1 MKQNILPAIK
11 LSLLL
16 LIVFAVMYPAII
28 WIAAQ
33 IAPNK
38 GQGEVATVDGKVVG
52 YANEGQSFTL
62 DTYFWPR
69 PSAVGYN
76 AAGSGGSN
84 KGPNNPD
91 YLQVVK
97 ERLDTFL
104 VHNPSVKKDQVPVEM
119 ITASGS
125 GLDPDLSPSAA
136 YIQAARIAK
145 ARGLEE
151 TEINAMVDKHIEKSF
166 LGLFGPSK
174 VNVLK
179 LNIDLDELKK

>member
-1 MKQNILPAIK
+1 
-11 LSLLL
+11 
-16 LIVFAVMYPAII
+16 
-28 WIAAQ
+28 
-33 IAPNK
+33 
-38 GQGEVATVDGKVVG
+38 
-52 YANEGQSFTL
+52 
-62 DTYFWPR
+62 
-69 PSAVGYN
+69 
-76 AAGSGGSN
+76 
-84 KGPNNPD
+84 
-91 YLQVVK
+91 
-97 ERLDTFL
+97 
-104 VHNPSVKKDQVPVEM
+104 M
-119 ITASGS
+119 ITASAS